1 MNQKFLKNW
10 RFLWPLQA
18 VIMLIVAL
26 LSTFLPLLF
35 PTAAGVLRFLFLW
48 ILPAAAGAWTACLL
62 SRSGLISYAAWI
74 LPPVIHSLVPLI
86 LLGYLPS
93 PFSML
98 LCAFVSLVG
107 AATGDVMLRRAS
119 CSK

>member
-1 MNQKFLKNW
+1 MIQKILNNW
-10 RFLWPLQA
+10 RLMWPLQA
-18 VIMLIVAL
+18 LIMLIIAL

-35 PTAAGVLRFLFLW
+35 PAAAQPLRLIFLW
-48 ILPAAAGAWTACLL
+48 LLPCAAGAFTACRL

-74 LPPVIHSLVPLI
+74 VPPIMHSIVPLI
-86 LLGYLPS
+86 FLGYLPS

-107 AATGDVMLRRAS
+107 AATGEVMLRRDG
-119 CSK
+119 K

>member
-1 MNQKFLKNW
+1 MKKILNDW
-10 RFLWPLQA
+10 RLLWPLQA
-18 VIMLIVAL
+18 LIMLIAAL

-35 PTAAGVLRFLFLW
+35 PTAAGPLRFLFLW
-48 ILPAAAGAWTACLL
+48 LLPAFVGAWTSCLL

-74 LPPVIHSLVPLI
+74 VPPIMHSLVPLFI
-86 LLGYLPS
+86 LGYLPS

-107 AATGDVMLRRAS
+107 AATGEVMLQRG
-119 CSK
+119 KK